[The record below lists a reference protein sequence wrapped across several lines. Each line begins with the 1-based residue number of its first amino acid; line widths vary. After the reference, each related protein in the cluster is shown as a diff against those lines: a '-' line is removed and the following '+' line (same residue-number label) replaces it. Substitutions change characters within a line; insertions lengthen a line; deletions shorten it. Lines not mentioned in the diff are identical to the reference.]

1 MIIVGITGCIGCG
14 KTYLANIIESIG
26 YKVYNPDRWTRELY
40 QKMSFLSIIKQN
52 FPTVFNSDVFNKRAL
67 RQLVFDDNKQL
78 KKLENIIY
86 PYLKQRLKKLI
97 NRKAKKDDIL
107 FLDVALLL
115 EFGWDKYCDYI
126 IVADAADDVQCAR
139 VMKRD
144 GISAADFAKI
154 MAVQIPKKEKEV
166 YADWVVNT
174 EQPQNILRVQL
185 IKFIKEI
192 LE

>member
-26 YKVYNPDRWTRELY
+26 YKVYNPDIWTRELY
-40 QKMSFLSIIKQN
+40 KKKNFLQIIKQN
-52 FPTVFNSDVFNKRAL
+52 FPMVFQGDVFDKRGL

-78 KKLENIIY
+78 KKLEKIIH
-86 PYLKQRLKKLI
+86 PYLKQRLKKI
-97 NRKAKKDDIL
+97 IHQKAPKDDIL

-126 IVADAADDVQCAR
+126 VVADVADDVQCAR

-144 GISAADFAKI
+144 NISAADFAKI
-154 MAVQIPKKEKEV
+154 VAVQMPKKEKEK
-166 YADWVVNT
+166 YADWIVDT
-174 EQPQNILRVQL
+174 EQPQNILKVQL

-192 LE
+192 TQ

>member
-14 KTYLANIIESIG
+14 KTYLADIIESIG
-26 YKVYNPDRWTRELY
+26 YKVYNPDIWTRELY
-40 QKMSFLSIIKQN
+40 KKRKFLNIIKQN
-52 FPTVFNSDVFNKRAL
+52 FPTVFQADIFNKRAL

-78 KKLENIIY
+78 KKLEKIIH
-86 PYLKQRLKKLI
+86 PYLKKRLKNI
-97 NRKAKKDDIL
+97 IHQKAKKDDIL
-107 FLDVALLL
+107 FLDVALLP

-154 MAVQIPKKEKEV
+154 VAVQMPKKEKEN
-166 YADWVVNT
+166 YADWIVNT
-174 EQPQNILRVQL
+174 EQPQNILKVQL
-185 IKFIKEI
+185 IKFIKEL